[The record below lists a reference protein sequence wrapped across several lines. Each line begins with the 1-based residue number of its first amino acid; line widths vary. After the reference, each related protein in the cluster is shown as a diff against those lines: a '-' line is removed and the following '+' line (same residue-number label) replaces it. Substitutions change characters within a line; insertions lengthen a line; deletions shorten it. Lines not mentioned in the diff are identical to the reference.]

1 MKTHPQ
7 CESWEKVLL
16 EKKIKNKNK
25 KHLEPVDLSVQ

>member
-7 CESWEKVLL
+7 RESWKKVLL
-16 EKKIKNKNK
+16 GKKKK